1 MGTTHKNT
9 PKQKG
14 VEIGAIMAKNQINF
28 SKMSKEATTQLKSFK
43 ESALAIAVEDLRF
56 KAEIK
61 PLKAQLESILANRQ
75 NDIDN
80 GMNVDE
86 VVAKFPRIEVDNKI
100 RQAETAHKA
109 IVEPLT
115 KSMKETYIF
124 IPDGMHEA
132 YTKKINEHK
141 RGDFLEAIKQFLV
154 NLGIEDCSQAQ
165 ISKLAENMSDMFGA
179 RYAQSKKIVND
190 NTLVTAI
197 SKAQFSKLFMAVF
210 CEMYVK

>member
-1 MGTTHKNT
+1 
-9 PKQKG
+9 
-14 VEIGAIMAKNQINF
+14 MAKNQINF
-28 SKMSKEATTQLKSFK
+28 SKMSKEATTKLKSFK

-115 KSMKETYIF
+115 KSMKETYVF
-124 IPDGMHEA
+124 IPEGMHEA

-141 RGDFLEAIKQFLV
+141 RGDFLEAIKQFFV
-154 NLGIEDCSQAQ
+154 NLGIENCSQAQ

-197 SKAQFSKLFMAVF
+197 SKAQFNKLFMAVF

>member
-1 MGTTHKNT
+1 
-9 PKQKG
+9 
-14 VEIGAIMAKNQINF
+14 MAKNQINF

-115 KSMKETYIF
+115 KSMKETYILF
-124 IPDGMHEA
+124 LMVCMKPIL
-132 YTKKINEHK
+132 K
-141 RGDFLEAIKQFLV
+141 RLM
-154 NLGIEDCSQAQ
+154 S
-165 ISKLAENMSDMFGA
+165 IS
-179 RYAQSKKIVND
+179 V
-190 NTLVTAI
+190 VTFW
-197 SKAQFSKLFMAVF
+197 K
-210 CEMYVK
+210 

>member
-1 MGTTHKNT
+1 
-9 PKQKG
+9 
-14 VEIGAIMAKNQINF
+14 MAKNQINF

-43 ESALAIAVEDLRF
+43 KSALAIAVEDLRF

-86 VVAKFPRIEVDNKI
+86 VVAKFSRIEVDNKI

-154 NLGIEDCSQAQ
+154 NLGIENCSQAQ

-197 SKAQFSKLFMAVF
+197 SKAQFNKLFMAVF

>member
-1 MGTTHKNT
+1 
-9 PKQKG
+9 
-14 VEIGAIMAKNQINF
+14 MAKNQINF

-61 PLKAQLESILANRQ
+61 PFKAQLESILANRQ

-80 GMNVDE
+80 GMNIDE

-115 KSMKETYIF
+115 KSIKETYVF
-124 IPDGMHEA
+124 IPEGMHEA

-154 NLGIEDCSQAQ
+154 NLGIENCSQAQ

-197 SKAQFSKLFMAVF
+197 SKAQFNKLFMAVF

>member
-1 MGTTHKNT
+1 
-9 PKQKG
+9 
-14 VEIGAIMAKNQINF
+14 MAKNQINF

>member
-1 MGTTHKNT
+1 
-9 PKQKG
+9 
-14 VEIGAIMAKNQINF
+14 MAKNQINF

-115 KSMKETYIF
+115 KSIKETYIF

-154 NLGIEDCSQAQ
+154 NLGIENCSQAQ

-197 SKAQFSKLFMAVF
+197 SKAQFNKLFMAVF

>member
-1 MGTTHKNT
+1 
-9 PKQKG
+9 
-14 VEIGAIMAKNQINF
+14 MAKNQINF

-115 KSMKETYIF
+115 KSIKETYVF
-124 IPDGMHEA
+124 IPEGMHEA

-154 NLGIEDCSQAQ
+154 NLGIENCSQAQ

-197 SKAQFSKLFMAVF
+197 SKAQFNKLFMAVF
-210 CEMYVK
+210 CEMYIK

>member
-1 MGTTHKNT
+1 
-9 PKQKG
+9 
-14 VEIGAIMAKNQINF
+14 MAKNQINF

-154 NLGIEDCSQAQ
+154 NLGIENCSQAQ

-190 NTLVTAI
+190 NTLVAAI
-197 SKAQFSKLFMAVF
+197 SKAQFNKLFMAVF

>member
-1 MGTTHKNT
+1 MS
-9 PKQKG
+9 
-14 VEIGAIMAKNQINF
+14 KNQINF

-115 KSMKETYIF
+115 KSMKETYVF

-141 RGDFLEAIKQFLV
+141 RGDFLEVIKQFLV
-154 NLGIEDCSQAQ
+154 NLGIENCSQAQ

-197 SKAQFSKLFMAVF
+197 SKAQFNKLFMAVF